1 MATSSL
7 VPSRGE
13 AAAQAQWLKEATL
26 NIKRNAYGLRKAMV
40 GLVF

>member
-1 MATSSL
+1 MASASV

-13 AAAQAQWLKEATL
+13 AAAQTQWLKEATL

-40 GLVF
+40 RRS